1 MAKKLSFGPNFGPFE
16 VPNLFSKIWLCMSL
30 DIVVNY
36 HHVQYQKK
44 TDGQMDRQ
52 TDRDRQMDQR
62 TD

>member
-1 MAKKLSFGPNFGPFE
+1 
-16 VPNLFSKIWLCMSL
+16 MSL